1 MLMHRPLN
9 LHFTEQQI
17 MGLAH
22 QEQQQEQSNNSL
34 FLLDALYCKEH
45 WDDDEEDEL
54 LQRGFDE
61 SDDDEI
67 NDKSIKN
74 GSFFVEQDLFWEDEE
89 LRSLFSKEQERAHH
103 GRDPDL
109 GESRGEAVEW
119 ILRVNAHFGFSAL
132 TAILAV
138 NYLDRFITSRPFQ
151 GDKPWMTQLVSVA
164 CLSLAAKVEETH
176 VPLLLDMQVEERK
189 CVFEA
194 KTIQRMELVVLS
206 TLNWKMNP
214 VTPMSFI
221 DHIVRRLGL
230 KTCLQWEFMKRCEC
244 VLLSVLLDSKF
255 THFLP
260 SVLATVTMLLVIDQ
274 VEPSNNKIEYKNQ
287 LMSALKMSKDKID
300 ECYQLILESNLSIK
314 GHTLKRKHYQ
324 LEPRSPNGVIDAWF
338 SCDSSND
345 TWVASAGS
353 SVSSSPE
360 PLFKKKKH
368 ELCLGGFNNSVAVD
382 VLD

>member
-1 MLMHRPLN
+1 MGESLGGGAGLVAFTALSSPSPLHN
-9 LHFTEQQI
+9 V
-17 MGLAH
+17 
-22 QEQQQEQSNNSL
+22 
-34 FLLDALYCKEH
+34 
-45 WDDDEEDEL
+45 EL
-54 LQRGFDE
+54 
-61 SDDDEI
+61 
-67 NDKSIKN
+67 NT
-74 GSFFVEQDLFWEDEE
+74 
-89 LRSLFSKEQERAHH
+89 LFSKEQESGHH

-109 GESRGEAVEW
+109 GDSRREAVEW

-138 NYLDRFITSRPFQ
+138 NYLDRFITSRHFQ
-151 GDKPWMTQLVSVA
+151 QDKPWMTQLVAVA

-176 VPLLLDMQVEERK
+176 VPLLLDLQVEERK

-214 VTPMSFI
+214 ATPMSFI

-230 KTCLQWEFMKRCEC
+230 KTRLHWEFMRRCEC
-244 VLLSVLLDSKF
+244 VLLSVLIDSKF

-260 SVLATVTMLLVIDQ
+260 SVLATVTMLHVIDQ
-274 VEPSNNKIEYKNQ
+274 VEPCNNQIEYKNQ
-287 LMSALKMSKDKID
+287 LLSALKMSKDKID
-300 ECYQLILESNLSIK
+300 ECYQLILESSLSIK

-324 LEPRSPNGVIDAWF
+324 PEPGSPNGVIDAWF

-345 TWVASAGS
+345 SWAASAGS

-368 ELCLGGFNNSVAVD
+368 ELCLGGFNNAAVD